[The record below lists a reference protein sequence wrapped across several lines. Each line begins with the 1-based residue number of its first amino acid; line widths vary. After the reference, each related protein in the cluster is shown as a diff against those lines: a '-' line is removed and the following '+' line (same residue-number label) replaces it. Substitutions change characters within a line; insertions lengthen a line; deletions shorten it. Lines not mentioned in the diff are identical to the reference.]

1 MHILII
7 EDDRE
12 LCDALQLQLASKN
25 HTTDCCHTGSDALYF
40 ALNGAYDLILLDRM
54 LPEIDGMTVLKSIRK
69 NRITTPVILTTAL
82 GALGDRIDGLDCGA
96 DDYLVKPYAIEEL
109 LARIRALARRP
120 RSLSDQH
127 FLVFLDIRLDPD
139 TRILSCKDK
148 ELKLSRRKAFL
159 LEYFLRNPEKKLT
172 RDQIF
177 SRIWGI
183 DGTVESANL
192 DTYVYFLRKHLSSLK
207 SRVSITTVHGTGYRL
222 EEGSDYVS

>member
-1 MHILII
+1 M
-7 EDDRE
+7 
-12 LCDALQLQLASKN
+12 
-25 HTTDCCHTGSDALYF
+25 
-40 ALNGAYDLILLDRM
+40 
-54 LPEIDGMTVLKSIRK
+54 
-69 NRITTPVILTTAL
+69 
-82 GALGDRIDGLDCGA
+82 DCGA

-159 LEYFLRNPEKKLT
+159 LEYFLRNPEKTLT

-177 SRIWGI
+177 SRVWGI